1 LNAVFGSGLLATRG
15 SGSCPE
21 KGSRAVNC
29 LQQNSYG
36 EQWRELGLFSLDQRR
51 LRGNIMALFE
61 SLTEDCGE
69 VGFGLF
75 SRVTVIG

>member
-1 LNAVFGSGLLATRG
+1 M
-15 SGSCPE
+15 
-21 KGSRAVNC
+21 
-29 LQQNSYG
+29 
-36 EQWRELGLFSLDQRR
+36 FSLDQRR
-51 LRGNIMALFE
+51 LRGNIMALFD